1 MPHVSAHPASV
12 VRGGRRRFT
21 ADGSGDALLSLQL
34 RVIWRTMRQQSPAFW
49 ATFLYVFFEYVR
61 PQSIYT
67 WFDVAPWPKIFLFSA
82 VGLTVLEGRL
92 RFTSKALWGSVVLF
106 TAVIIAS
113 ALTAQYPAASWAEKD
128 FWINWLLLMLIVGGG
143 VRTRSEFVL
152 QLLGFVLWNVKMS
165 QHGVQ
170 GWIGSGFSFVAWGV
184 SGGPGWFQ
192 NSGEFGIEMCVFL
205 PIVGYL
211 TLGVWP
217 RLTKNRRLIMLAI
230 VASGLISIVASS
242 SRGALL
248 GAGVLAA
255 WIVWRSPYRL
265 RAIVIMVPL
274 AALTWLVLP
283 EGNKARW
290 RAAGTDEDSLRRL
303 TYWTDG
309 IAIAKEHP
317 VLGIGYRNWIPYYR
331 QRYDPEGELPHN
343 YLVEAASELGFTGLF
358 VFVGMTGV
366 FFWQNAQSRRRVSA
380 KSKNPDRLL
389 WAITYGLDG
398 AMIGFLASG
407 FFVTVLYY
415 PYYWM
420 NMALAMAL
428 TRVVS
433 TNGAARARANPE
445 SRVAVHSGVALPTLA
460 RDQINVEQILRR

>member
-1 MPHVSAHPASV
+1 
-12 VRGGRRRFT
+12 
-21 ADGSGDALLSLQL
+21 
-34 RVIWRTMRQQSPAFW
+34 
-49 ATFLYVFFEYVR
+49 
-61 PQSIYT
+61 
-67 WFDVAPWPKIFLFSA
+67 
-82 VGLTVLEGRL
+82 
-92 RFTSKALWGSVVLF
+92 
-106 TAVIIAS
+106 
-113 ALTAQYPAASWAEKD
+113 
-128 FWINWLLLMLIVGGG
+128 
-143 VRTRSEFVL
+143 
-152 QLLGFVLWNVKMS
+152 VLWNVKMS

-205 PIVGYL
+205 PIAGYL
-211 TLGVWP
+211 TFGLWP
-217 RLTKNRRLIMLAI
+217 RLSKNRRLIMLAI

-248 GAGVLAA
+248 GAGILAA

-290 RAAGTDEDSLRRL
+290 REAGTDEDSVRRL

-309 IAIAKEHP
+309 IQIAKDHP
-317 VLGIGYRNWIPYYR
+317 VLGIVYRNWIPYYR
-331 QRYDPEGELPHN
+331 QRYNPEGELPHN
-343 YLVEAASELGFTGLF
+343 YLIEAVSELGFTGLL
-358 VFVGMTGV
+358 VFVGMTGA

-380 KSKNPDRLL
+380 KSKHPDRLL

-420 NMALAMAL
+420 NVALAMAL
-428 TRVVS
+428 ARVVS
-433 TNGAARARANPE
+433 TNGAARVRGNPA
-445 SRVAVHSGVALPTLA
+445 SGVAMHSGVAMPQLSRA
-460 RDQINVEQILRR
+460 QIDSERIVRG